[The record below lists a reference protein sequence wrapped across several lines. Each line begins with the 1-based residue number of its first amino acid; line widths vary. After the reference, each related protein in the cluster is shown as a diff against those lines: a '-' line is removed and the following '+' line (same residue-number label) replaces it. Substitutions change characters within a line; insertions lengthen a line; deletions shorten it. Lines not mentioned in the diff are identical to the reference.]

1 MNILIYLQDKDN
13 NQLINPNQFTVSRQ
27 KEIKGLLEKGVF
39 KLVNPKDI
47 L

>member
-13 NQLINPNQFTVSRQ
+13 NQLINPNQFTALRQ
-27 KEIKGLLEKGVF
+27 KEIKGLFKKGVF